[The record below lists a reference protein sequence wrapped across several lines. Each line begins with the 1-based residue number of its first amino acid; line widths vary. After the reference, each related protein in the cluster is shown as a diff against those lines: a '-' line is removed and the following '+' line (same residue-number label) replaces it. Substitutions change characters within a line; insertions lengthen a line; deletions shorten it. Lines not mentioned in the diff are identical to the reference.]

1 MEQGRER
8 KKRRK
13 KKKKKEKEDKVK
25 IKVWNPLFWVFGMSF
40 HGELM
45 LLGLGFWK
53 RSLKP

>member
-13 KKKKKEKEDKVK
+13 KKKKKKKKKEDKVK
-25 IKVWNPLFWVFGMSF
+25 IKVWNPLFWVFGMNS

-45 LLGLGFWK
+45 LLGLVK
-53 RSLKP
+53 DPDPD